1 MNPPRTSVDPVLGG
15 LVGVL
20 AFPWCVHLG
29 VVGGSALGFPV
40 LKGRGAALCIL
51 ALSAVSSVAAGMHAA
66 RRGPAWAEPTGEV
79 VGETALRALR
89 LMKIAAGLALAT
101 SLATGVLLPVIAY
114 DSLSYR
120 LPTIAGWFDAG
131 RVVWVAADDPV
142 RNGYPMG
149 HEAVGACLIAAFQS
163 FRWATSPSTFFV
175 LGGVLALYH
184 AVRSTGI
191 RQPFSELAAAA
202 FALVPVVLLNAP

>member
-1 MNPPRTSVDPVLGG
+1 MHSRGTAVDPVLGG

-29 VVGGSALGFPV
+29 VVSGSALGFPV
-40 LKGRGAALCIL
+40 LEGRGAALCIL
-51 ALSAVSSVAAGMHAA
+51 ALSAASSAAAGAYAA
-66 RRGPAWAEPTGEV
+66 RRSPPSAEPSGGP
-79 VGETALRALR
+79 VGETVERALR
-89 LMKIAAGLALAT
+89 LMKVAAGLALAT
-101 SLATGVLLPVIAY
+101 ALATGVLLPVIAY

-163 FRWATSPSTFFV
+163 FRWATSPSVFFV
-175 LGGVLALYH
+175 LAGILALYH

-191 RQPFSELAAAA
+191 RKS
-202 FALVPVVLLNAP
+202 FAE